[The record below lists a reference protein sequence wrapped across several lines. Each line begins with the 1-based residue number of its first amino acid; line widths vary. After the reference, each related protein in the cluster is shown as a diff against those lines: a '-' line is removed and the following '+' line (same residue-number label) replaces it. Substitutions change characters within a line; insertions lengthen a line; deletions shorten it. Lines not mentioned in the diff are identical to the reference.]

1 MALLGLLALLAH
13 GSDAAVSVY
22 TPRGPTGLRAAQE
35 CADLGSWLAY
45 LGAGACADLGVDA
58 AVCADLAKPDRANAR
73 CVETHGPAV
82 SKALGDAKHRHEKEL
97 WKGTAAFTISA
108 FNNWGVVR
116 PFLTSLG
123 APRVLPSAATVF
135 GVLVDA
141 PALAATKFT
150 REGRLGDHDVSA
162 LDDRADATLRDLAPA
177 ACARLPAL
185 CAPFPLLDLNLDV
198 RSASVAE
205 EAARA
210 VVASAPPAS
219 APGAAHALL
228 FWWHLR
234 YGGEHG
240 AVAETVSTAPALDG
254 GETGDGHWRVAGV
267 VLDRGRGLPL
277 ARGDVLD
284 VHLAVRGSK
293 VGVLKTVTRRAKD
306 GGAAATRPA

>member
-1 MALLGLLALLAH
+1 MALFGLLALLAH

-22 TPRGPTGLRAAQE
+22 
-35 CADLGSWLAY
+35 
-45 LGAGACADLGVDA
+45 
-58 AVCADLAKPDRANAR
+58 
-73 CVETHGPAV
+73 
-82 SKALGDAKHRHEKEL
+82 
-97 WKGTAAFTISA
+97 
-108 FNNWGVVR
+108 
-116 PFLTSLG
+116 
-123 APRVLPSAATVF
+123 
-135 GVLVDA
+135 
-141 PALAATKFT
+141 
-150 REGRLGDHDVSA
+150 
-162 LDDRADATLRDLAPA
+162 
-177 ACARLPAL
+177 
-185 CAPFPLLDLNLDV
+185 LDV

-210 VVASAPPAS
+210 VVASSPPAS

-293 VGVLKTVTRRAKD
+293 VGVLKTVTRRARD
-306 GGAAATRPA
+306 GGAAAKQPS